1 MTVTYKQL
9 QSEYGFT
16 SPGFLIDENG
26 NFNVASLNATGSL
39 KIDGS
44 VVLTPTTLASSVVN
58 SNLTS
63 VGTLVGLTVDTT
75 SDVSVL
81 SDTLINLTAPLV
93 EINSNSLTITPS
105 GAITLTSGTLGTLDN
120 ISIGTDTPATGT
132 FTTLTATTDL
142 YVGTQN
148 IKALAAALAVA
159 LS

>member
-1 MTVTYKQL
+1 MGVIQKQL
-9 QSEYGFT
+9 TSTSGFR
-16 SPGFLIDENG
+16 SPGFSVDGSG
-26 NFNVASLNATGSL
+26 NFSVTTLDATGAL
-39 KIDGS
+39 KINGS
-44 VVLTPTTLASSVVN
+44 DVLSTTTLASSVVN
-58 SNLTS
+58 SSLTS
-63 VGTLVGLTVDTT
+63 VGILTGLNVDTS
-75 SDVSVL
+75 SDVNIL
-81 SDTLINLTAPLV
+81 SDTLINLTAPLI

-105 GAITLTSGTLGTLDN
+105 GAITLTSGTVGTLDN

>member
-1 MTVTYKQL
+1 MGVIQKQL
-9 QSEYGFT
+9 TSTSGFR
-16 SPGFLIDENG
+16 SPGFSVDGSG
-26 NFNVASLNATGSL
+26 NFSVTTLDATGAL
-39 KIDGS
+39 KINGAD
-44 VVLTPTTLASSVVN
+44 VLSTTTLASSVVN
-58 SNLTS
+58 SSLTS
-63 VGTLVGLTVDTT
+63 VGILTGLNVDTS
-75 SDVSVL
+75 SDVNIL
-81 SDTLINLTAPLV
+81 SDTLINLTAPLI

-105 GAITLTSGTLGTLDN
+105 GAITLTSGTVGTLDN